1 MCACSSE
8 MATQNGT
15 TTELSLNE
23 TKPTEDFDVMEIIQL
38 SIAPVG
44 IIANL
49 TVVVVFLNNKKLRHK
64 IPNRIIVN
72 QVRF

>member
-1 MCACSSE
+1 

-23 TKPTEDFDVMEIIQL
+23 TKPTENFDVMEIIQL

-49 TVVVVFLNNKKLRHK
+49 TVVIVFLNNKKLRHK

>member
-8 MATQNGT
+8 MATQNVT
-15 TTELSLNE
+15 RTELSLNE

>member
-1 MCACSSE
+1 
-8 MATQNGT
+8 MAPQNVT
-15 TTELSLNE
+15 TTELGSNE

-64 IPNRIIVN
+64 ISNRIIVN